1 MSVLGESKHN
11 YSETVIVRSC
21 SEGSPSCFSK
31 VPSMTLGECRIAAQ
45 PLRFHRRFWPLFKVG
60 QVGFWMLDIQ

>member
-1 MSVLGESKHN
+1 
-11 YSETVIVRSC
+11 
-21 SEGSPSCFSK
+21 
-31 VPSMTLGECRIAAQ
+31 MTLGECRIAAQ